1 MPDSKSHWKGSVQI
15 LGIGGIVLL
24 GKESYWF
31 PTVSLVLSNLTLC
44 KPGSVPLIM
53 TQQPKTL
60 VQSSRDDLSQ
70 DLDTF
75 TPQHSTFFFFF
86 LSFFSIAYPPR
97 IPRASFIC
105 CALSDSMGANT
116 SLSCW
121 IFHHCYYLSL
131 TSFINYVQLMKILL
145 NPKATQKAYT
155 FGSSAEERNTLILP
169 FWTSHKLLLLLSSAL
184 SEYG

>member
-1 MPDSKSHWKGSVQI
+1 MSLLLQECYNRQHWGELWEVFRQESTYSTYHNALQELILINPYWLVVLLGQFQPSHCSIFMPDSKSHWKGSVQM
-15 LGIGGIVLL
+15 LGMGGIVLL

-60 VQSSRDDLSQ
+60 VQSSRDDLFQ

-75 TPQHSTFFFFF
+75 TPQQSTFFFFF

-97 IPRASFIC
+97 IPMASFIC

-116 SLSCW
+116 SLSC
-121 IFHHCYYLSL
+121 
-131 TSFINYVQLMKILL
+131 
-145 NPKATQKAYT
+145 
-155 FGSSAEERNTLILP
+155 
-169 FWTSHKLLLLLSSAL
+169 
-184 SEYG
+184 